1 MKGILHPSSYTGIVQ
16 KALHTRSLP
25 EAIDAAYARLSPS
38 QRKLAEYLLASYD
51 DAAFL
56 TSTELARRLKTS
68 DSTVVRFARA
78 LGYRGYPALRAA
90 LADLIRAGRT
100 THSGRMASA
109 LQRLRTE
116 ASPLARL
123 LDQDLAALGE
133 LRRTLSPNLITEI
146 ARRLRAARTVYVLG
160 LGISRSLAHF
170 VAFRLRRTGMHV
182 ETITHGGTEAWEVLF
197 RISRRDVMLAVG
209 FFRGYQDIVRALRYA
224 RGRGVHTIVFTDTP
238 DSPLAA
244 HATRLVVARR
254 GDLAVVNSLVVPMA
268 MLNLLTVAVALQMPD
283 DAVGKLQA
291 WDRLRAVFEDS
302 PPQVHEGSHG
312 NE

>member
-1 MKGILHPSSYTGIVQ
+1 MQ
-16 KALHTRSLP
+16 KSLRARPFP
-25 EAIDAAYARLSPS
+25 EAIEAAYTRLSPS
-38 QRKLAEYLLASYD
+38 QRRLAEYLLAGYD
-51 DAAFL
+51 EAAFL
-56 TSTELARRLKTS
+56 ASTELARRVRTS

-78 LGYRGYPALRAA
+78 LGYQGYPAMRAA
-90 LADLIRAGRT
+90 LADLVRAGRA

-109 LQRLRTE
+109 LRRLSTE

-133 LRRTLSPNLITEI
+133 LRRTLPPSLI
-146 ARRLRAARTVYVLG
+146 AQVAGRLRAARTVYVIG

-170 VAFRLRRTGMHV
+170 VAFRLRRTGIRV
-182 ETITHGGTEAWEVLF
+182 ETITHGGSEAWEVLF
-197 RISRRDVMLAVG
+197 GISRRDVMLAVG

-224 RGRGVHTIVFTDTP
+224 QSKGVHTVVFTDTP

-244 HATRLVVARR
+244 HAARLVVARR

-268 MLNLLTVAVALQMPD
+268 VLNLLTVAVALQSPRT
-283 DAVGKLQA
+283 AVGRLRA
-291 WDRLRAVFEDS
+291 WDRLRSVFEDS
-302 PPQVHEGSHG
+302 PEPARDGRGG

>member
-1 MKGILHPSSYTGIVQ
+1 MQKPLHP
-16 KALHTRSLP
+16 RPFP
-25 EAIDAAYARLSPS
+25 EAIDAVYARLSPS
-38 QRKLAEYLLASYD
+38 QRRLAEYLLASYD

-56 TSTELARRLKTS
+56 TSTELAKRIKTS

-78 LGYRGYPALRAA
+78 LGYRGYPAMRAA
-90 LADLIRAGRT
+90 LADLLRAGRV

-109 LQRLRTE
+109 LHRLRGD
-116 ASPLARL
+116 AAPLARL

-133 LRRTLSPNLITEI
+133 LRRTLSPSLITEI

-170 VAFRLRRTGMHV
+170 VAFRLRRMGMDV

-224 RGRGVHTIVFTDTP
+224 RGRRVHTIVFTDTP

-244 HATRLVVARR
+244 HAARLVVARR

-268 MLNLLTVAVALQMPD
+268 ILNLLTVAVALQTPGE
-283 DAVGKLQA
+283 AVGKLQA

-302 PPQVHEGSHG
+302 PLTADEGRHG
-312 NE
+312 SE

>member
-1 MKGILHPSSYTGIVQ
+1 MVKKSLHARP
-16 KALHTRSLP
+16 LP
-25 EAIDAAYARLSPS
+25 EAIDAAYANLSRS
-38 QRKLAEYLLASYD
+38 QRKLAEHLLASYD

-56 TSTELARRLKTS
+56 TSTELAKRVGTS

-78 LGYRGYPALRAA
+78 LGYPGYPAMRAA
-90 LADLIRAGRT
+90 LADLLRAGRP

-109 LQRLRTE
+109 LRFLRKE

-133 LRRTLSPNLITEI
+133 LRRTLSPSLITEI

-170 VAFRLRRTGMHV
+170 VAFRLRRMGMHV
-182 ETITHGGTEAWEVLF
+182 ETVTHGGTEAWEALF
-197 RISRRDVMLAVG
+197 RLSRRDVLMAVG
-209 FFRGYQDIVRALRYA
+209 FFRGYEDIVRALRHA
-224 RGRGVHTIVFTDTP
+224 RSRGVHTIVFTDTP

-244 HATRLVVARR
+244 HAARLVVARR

-268 MLNLLTVAVALQMPD
+268 ILNLLTVAVALQMPG

-302 PPQVHEGSHG
+302 PLPAHEVRPGS
-312 NE
+312 E

>member
-1 MKGILHPSSYTGIVQ
+1 MQ
-16 KALHTRSLP
+16 KSLQTRPLP
-25 EAIDAAYARLSPS
+25 EAIDAAYARISPS
-38 QRKLAEYLLASYD
+38 QRRLAEYLLASYD

-56 TSTELARRLKTS
+56 TSTELARRVRTS

-78 LGYRGYPALRAA
+78 LGYQGYPDPRAA
-90 LADLIRAGRT
+90 LAELMRAGRT

-116 ASPLARL
+116 TSPLARL

-170 VAFRLRRTGMHV
+170 VAFRLRRMGMHV
-182 ETITHGGTEAWEVLF
+182 ETITHGGTESWEVLF

-224 RGRGVHTIVFTDTP
+224 RSKGVYTVVFTDTP

-244 HATRLVVARR
+244 HAARLVVARR

-268 MLNLLTVAVALQMPD
+268 MLNLLTVAVALQMPG

-291 WDRLRAVFEDS
+291 WDRLREVFEDS
-302 PPQVHEGSHG
+302 PPQAHEGSHG
-312 NE
+312 SE

>member
-1 MKGILHPSSYTGIVQ
+1 MQKSLHARPF
-16 KALHTRSLP
+16 P
-25 EAIDAAYARLSPS
+25 EAIDAVYASLSPS
-38 QRKLAEYLLASYD
+38 QRRLAEYLLSSYD

-78 LGYRGYPALRAA
+78 LGYRGYPAMRAA

-109 LQRLRTE
+109 LQRLRTD

-133 LRRTLSPNLITEI
+133 LRRTLSPSLITEI
-146 ARRLRAARTVYVLG
+146 ALRLRAARTVYVLG

-170 VAFRLRRTGMHV
+170 VAFRLRRMGMHV
-182 ETITHGGTEAWEVLF
+182 ETISHGGTEAWEVLF

-209 FFRGYQDIVRALRYA
+209 FFRGYQDVVRALRYA
-224 RGRGVHTIVFTDTP
+224 RGKGVHTIVFTDTP

-268 MLNLLTVAVALQMPD
+268 MLNLLTVAVALQVPG

-302 PPQVHEGSHG
+302 PPQGRKGSRG
-312 NE
+312 DE